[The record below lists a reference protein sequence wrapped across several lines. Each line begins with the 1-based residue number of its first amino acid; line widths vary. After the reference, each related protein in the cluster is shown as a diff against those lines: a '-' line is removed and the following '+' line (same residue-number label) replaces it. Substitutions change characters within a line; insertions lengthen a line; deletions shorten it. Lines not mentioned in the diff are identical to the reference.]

1 MRAETRR
8 VVPSVEEKG
17 TGREGDIYSEA
28 EQDITGK
35 GVQIE
40 ICQVWNRQRVN
51 ITPEGRL

>member
-1 MRAETRR
+1 MRAQTRR

-17 TGREGDIYSEA
+17 TGREVDIYSEA

-40 ICQVWNRQRVN
+40 ICQVWNR
-51 ITPEGRL
+51 